1 MALELF
7 DLADRWLR
15 ASPWRLLGVV
25 CVVGFLAG
33 GLLDLDH
40 IPYGLGIHIGS
51 VPFEWVAAHGV
62 PGGRLFHGL
71 ALVGGGIMCA
81 CAGGYL
87 YTLVLRDVASKTM
100 AGFKKK
106 MLRHIESDYVK

>member
-1 MALELF
+1 MALGLF
-7 DLADRWLR
+7 DLASGWLR
-15 ASPWRLLGVV
+15 ASPWRLLLVV

-40 IPYGLGIHIGS
+40 VPYAFGIRIGS
-51 VPFEWVAAHGV
+51 VPFALGGTDGAHYGRLLHGV
-62 PGGRLFHGL
+62 

-87 YTLVLRDVASKTM
+87 YTMVLKDI
-100 AGFKKK
+100 AGKGIAVLKKK
-106 MLRHIESDYVK
+106 MYNILKAIT

>member
-1 MALELF
+1 VALGIF

-15 ASPWRLLGVV
+15 VSPWRLLGIV
-25 CVVGFLAG
+25 CIAGFLAG

-40 IPYGLGIHIGS
+40 IPVALGIHIGP
-51 VPFEWVAAHGV
+51 VPFEWIGERGI

-87 YTLVLRDVASKTM
+87 YWMVLKDTVNKAIT
-100 AGFKKK
+100 GLKKK
-106 MLRHIESDYVK
+106 MYDILKAIT